1 MSQLVSRLNPSL
13 RTEWKLFDQRKSSSL
28 EFLALCEKMISVGE
42 FLLAHDVAKAGLKI
56 HKSDRKLCQRAA
68 HALSKAGSPKMA
80 SQLLEELVAGGDRG
94 VETHSLLASAYKDLW
109 EQSTDAESKQKYAE
123 LAIARYEAGFS
134 TNSFDNLRTS
144 QRQDLETQYYPCIN
158 ISFMHFFSGNYDSGK
173 EYAEKAW
180 KICEKLK
187 GEGKVDYWIQ
197 ATEAEALLLLG
208 SVDDAVYAYSEAVSI
223 PNAEP
228 SWIASTRKQALQIAG
243 AYEEESIKKKIQ
255 SAFPVLGIVA
265 FSGHVLDQP
274 GSIPRFPPEAEL
286 IAKKEIAD
294 ALEKMGASCGYSSA
308 ACGTDI
314 LFLEAM
320 HERGAETHVF
330 LPFAKEEFIETSVRR
345 AGGNWVARFESV
357 LDQATSVHY
366 VTKDGYDG
374 EDSLYSFCNDVLLGF
389 AAMRGR
395 GLDEDPRLLVFWD
408 GQPGGEGGTGELVKK
423 WQENFNEPVIID
435 ARKVLES
442 APESME
448 KISHGGETD
457 PTFLLRKGSDR
468 ILPRSIKTML
478 FADVEGFSR
487 LEENKTPQFV
497 EKFLGGISSILSKL
511 SSPPS
516 FVNTWGDS
524 FFAVFDNLD
533 DGLELA
539 LELRD
544 YFSAG
549 DWTELGL
556 SEGMEVRIS
565 MHAGPAYEKFDPILG
580 KLNFF
585 GSHVNQAARIEPI
598 VLPGSVFVSET
609 VAALISFGYEGFDFE
624 YVGHLELAK
633 NFGSYPIYILQ
644 RTGYSY
650 DE

>member
-1 MSQLVSRLNPSL
+1 MSQLHNRLTPSL
-13 RTEWKLFDQRKSSSL
+13 RAEWNLFDRQNSSSV
-28 EFLALCEKMISVGE
+28 EFLSLCEKMISVGE
-42 FLLAHDVAKAGLKI
+42 FLLAHDVAKAGLER
-56 HKSDRKLCQRAA
+56 HKNDRKLCQRAA

-80 SQLLEELVAGGDRG
+80 SKLLEDLVAGGDRG

-109 EQSTDAESKQKYAE
+109 EQATDSDSKQKYAE
-123 LAIARYEAGFS
+123 LAIARYEEGFS

-158 ISFMHFFSGNYDSGK
+158 ISFMHFFSGNGEAGK

-187 GEGKVDYWIQ
+187 AGGKNDYWIQ

-208 SVDDAVYAYSEAVSI
+208 SVDDAVYSYSEAVSM
-223 PNAEP
+223 PETKP
-228 SWIASTRKQALQIAG
+228 SWISSTRKQALQIAS
-243 AYEEESIKKKIQ
+243 AYEDEEIREKIQ
-255 SAFPVLGIVA
+255 GAFPTLGIVA
-265 FSGHVLDQP
+265 FSGHVLDRP
-274 GSIPRFPPEAEL
+274 GSDPRFPPEAEEM
-286 IAKKEIAD
+286 AKLKIES
-294 ALEKMGASCGYSSA
+294 ALEEMDASCGYSSA

-314 LFLEAM
+314 IFLESM
-320 HERGAETHVF
+320 IDRGAETHVF

-357 LDQATSVHY
+357 LDQATSIHY
-366 VTKDGYDG
+366 VTKDGYNG
-374 EDSLYSFCNDVLLGF
+374 EDTLYTFCNDVLLGF

-395 GLDEDPRLLVFWD
+395 GMDEDPRLLVFWD
-408 GQPGGEGGTGELVKK
+408 GQPGAEGGTGELVKK
-423 WQENFNEPVIID
+423 WKKNFNEPLIID
-435 ARKVLES
+435 AKQVLQATPEIKES
-442 APESME
+442 PG
-448 KISHGGETD
+448 HGGETNPAFVITDD
-457 PTFLLRKGSDR
+457 PKV
-468 ILPRSIKTML
+468 LPRTIKTML

-487 LEENKTPQFV
+487 LDETMTPYFV
-497 EKFLGGISSILSKL
+497 EKFLGGISEIIGRLTST
-511 SSPPS
+511 PA

-524 FFAVFDNLD
+524 FFAVFDKLE

-544 YFSAG
+544 YFSKG
-549 DWTELGL
+549 DWTELGMM
-556 SEGMEVRIS
+556 EGMEVRIS

-609 VAALISFGYEGFDFE
+609 VAALLSFGHDGFDFE

-644 RTGYSY
+644 RTGYRY
-650 DE
+650 DD

>member
-1 MSQLVSRLNPSL
+1 MSQLHNRLTPSL
-13 RTEWKLFDQRKSSSL
+13 RAEWNLFDKLNSSSV
-28 EFLALCEKMISVGE
+28 EFLSLCEKMISVGE
-42 FLLAHDVAKAGLKI
+42 FLLAHDVAKAGLER
-56 HKSDRKLCQRAA
+56 HKNDRKLCQRAA

-80 SQLLEELVAGGDRG
+80 SKLLEDLVAGGDRG

-109 EQSTDAESKQKYAE
+109 EQSTDLDSKQKYAE

-144 QRQDLETQYYPCIN
+144 QRHDLETQYYPCIN
-158 ISFMHFFSGNYDSGK
+158 ISFMHFFSGNSEAGK

-187 GEGKVDYWIQ
+187 AGGKNDYWIQ

-208 SVDDAVYAYSEAVSI
+208 SVDDAVFSYSEAVSM
-223 PNAEP
+223 PEAKP
-228 SWIASTRKQALQIAG
+228 SWISSTRKQALQIAG
-243 AYEEESIKKKIQ
+243 AYEDEEIREKIQ
-255 SAFPVLGIVA
+255 SAFPTLGIVA

-274 GSIPRFPPEAEL
+274 GSVPRFPPEAEE
-286 IAKKEIAD
+286 IAKLKIES
-294 ALEKMGASCGYSSA
+294 ALEEMGASCGYSSA

-314 LFLEAM
+314 IFLEAM
-320 HERGAETHVF
+320 IERGAETHIF

-345 AGGNWVARFESV
+345 AGGNWVSRFESV
-357 LDQATSVHY
+357 LDQATSIHY
-366 VTKDGYDG
+366 VTKDGYNG
-374 EDSLYSFCNDVLLGF
+374 EDTLYTFCNDVLLGF

-395 GLDEDPRLLVFWD
+395 GMDEDPRLLVFWD
-408 GQPGGEGGTGELVKK
+408 GQLGAEGGTGELVKK
-423 WQENFNEPVIID
+423 WTKNFNEPIIID
-435 ARKVLES
+435 AKQVLL
-442 APESME
+442 ATPEINE
-448 KISHGGETD
+448 KPGHGGETRPAFLIPND
-457 PTFLLRKGSDR
+457 PKL
-468 ILPRSIKTML
+468 LPRTIKTML

-487 LEENKTPQFV
+487 LDETMTPYFV
-497 EKFLGGISSILSKL
+497 EKFLGGISEIISRLA
-511 SSPPS
+511 SSPA

-524 FFAVFDNLD
+524 FFAVFDKLE

-544 YFSAG
+544 YFSKG
-549 DWTELGL
+549 DWTELGMM
-556 SEGMEVRIS
+556 EGMEVRIS

-609 VAALISFGYEGFDFE
+609 VAALLSFGHDGFDFE

-644 RTGYSY
+644 RTGYRY
-650 DE
+650 DD

>member
-1 MSQLVSRLNPSL
+1 MSQLHNRLTPSL
-13 RTEWKLFDQRKSSSL
+13 RAEWNLFDKRNSSSL
-28 EFLALCEKMISVGE
+28 EFLSLCEKMISVGE
-42 FLLAHDVAKAGLKI
+42 FLLAHDVAKAGLEK
-56 HKSDRKLCQRAA
+56 HKNDRKLCQRAA

-109 EQSTDAESKQKYAE
+109 EQSTDLDSKQKYAE
-123 LAIARYEAGFS
+123 LAIARYEEGFS

-158 ISFMHFFSGNYDSGK
+158 ISFMHFFSGNNEAGK
-173 EYAEKAW
+173 DYAEKAW

-187 GEGKVDYWIQ
+187 AGGKNDYWIQ

-208 SVDDAVYAYSEAVSI
+208 SVDDAVFSYSEAVSMRDT
-223 PNAEP
+223 EP
-228 SWIASTRKQALQIAG
+228 SWISSTRKQALQIAG
-243 AYEEESIKKKIQ
+243 AYEDEEIRDKIQ
-255 SAFPVLGIVA
+255 SAFPTLGIVA

-274 GSIPRFPPEAEL
+274 GSIPRFPAEAEEM
-286 IAKKEIAD
+286 AKREIEVS
-294 ALEKMGASCGYSSA
+294 LEEMDASCGYSSA

-314 LFLEAM
+314 IFLEAM
-320 HERGAETHVF
+320 IERGAETHIF

-345 AGGNWVARFESV
+345 AGGNWVSRFESV
-357 LDQATSVHY
+357 LDQATSIHY
-366 VTKDGYDG
+366 VTKDGYNG
-374 EDSLYSFCNDVLLGF
+374 EDTLYTFCNDVLLGF

-395 GLDEDPRLLVFWD
+395 GMDEDPRLLVFWD
-408 GQPGGEGGTGELVKK
+408 GQPGAEGGTGELVKK
-423 WQENFNEPVIID
+423 WRKNFNNPIIID
-435 ARKVLES
+435 AKQVLR
-442 APESME
+442 ATPEIKE
-448 KISHGGETD
+448 KPGHGGETSPAFVIPED
-457 PTFLLRKGSDR
+457 PRA
-468 ILPRSIKTML
+468 LPRTIKTML

-487 LEENKTPQFV
+487 LDESQTPYFV
-497 EKFLGGISSILSKL
+497 EKFLGGISEIICRLNSA
-511 SSPPS
+511 PA

-524 FFAVFDNLD
+524 FFAVFDKLE

-544 YFSAG
+544 YFSKG
-549 DWTELGL
+549 DWTKLGL
-556 SEGMEVRIS
+556 MEGMEVRIS

-609 VAALISFGYEGFDFE
+609 VAALLSFGHEGFDFE

-633 NFGSYPIYILQ
+633 NFGSYPIYNLQ
-644 RTGYSY
+644 RTGYRY
-650 DE
+650 DD